1 MAPITRTAAPTVPT
15 QPAAAKETFNATDY
29 LKTQLTDGQSA
40 NYIKAMGD
48 SYSKSFE
55 TKVTAAVSK
64 LGAGATKEQVDKAI
78 SSETSTQMV
87 VKGIID
93 RASSQIMNRIKE
105 LSSDTFT
112 E

>member
-1 MAPITRTAAPTVPT
+1 MAISPTSAPKVPT
-15 QPAAAKETFNATDY
+15 QPAAAKETFNATEY
-29 LKTQLTDGQSA
+29 LNTQLTDGKSA

-55 TKVTAAVSK
+55 TKVKDAVSK
-64 LGAGATKEQVDKAI
+64 LGPGATQAQVDKAI